1 MPAQFWKVW
10 EARTT
15 NITANIKRVVD
26 IGFWL
31 DDKILEEYTP
41 EDKYFYLYLMTNPHT
56 TQLGIYPISPKI
68 MAFELG
74 YSPEAV
80 KSLIDRFENCYG
92 VIKFSQA
99 TKEIALKNYLKYSIV
114 KGGKPVFDCLKK
126 EAKNVRDR
134 SLLDFVVSSLSECG
148 NLNKTVKDFVAYIT
162 RNDNENDNENEN
174 ENDNERIDPRIVEQ
188 IVDHLNKRTG
198 ASFTPKNAEKYIAAR
213 MSEAS
218 YNIEDFFAVIDKKC
232 TEWQG
237 TDMEQYLRPETLFGS
252 KFERYLNAPAPRLR
266 GSDGRLLGKESN
278 GWEAAFDW
286 MSGSK
291 DD

>member
-1 MPAQFWKVW
+1 M
-10 EARTT
+10 
-15 NITANIKRVVD
+15 NITASIKRVVD

-31 DDKILEEYTP
+31 DDKILEDYTP

-68 MAFELG
+68 MACELG

-134 SLLDFVVSSLSECG
+134 SLLDFVVSSLNECG

-162 RNDNENDNENEN
+162 RNDNENENDNDN
-174 ENDNERIDPRIVEQ
+174 ENDNERIDPRIVEL
-188 IVDHLNKRTG
+188 IVDHLNRRTG
-198 ASFTPKNAEKYIAAR
+198 ASFTPQNAEKYIAAR
-213 MSEAS
+213 MSEAD
-218 YNIEDFFAVIDKKC
+218 YTIEDFFAVIDKKC
-232 TEWQG
+232 RRWSN
-237 TDMEQYLRPETLFGS
+237 TDFEQHLTPKTLFGDLFDS
-252 KFERYLNAPAPRLR
+252 YLNEP
-266 GSDGRLLGKESN
+266 N
-278 GWEAAFDW
+278 F
-286 MSGSK
+286 
-291 DD
+291 

>member
-15 NITANIKRVVD
+15 NITASIKRVVD

-31 DDKILEEYTP
+31 DDKILEDYTP

-68 MAFELG
+68 MACELG

-188 IVDHLNKRTG
+188 IVDHLNRRTG

-213 MSEAS
+213 MSEAD
-218 YNIEDFFAVIDKKC
+218 YNI
-232 TEWQG
+232 
-237 TDMEQYLRPETLFGS
+237 
-252 KFERYLNAPAPRLR
+252 
-266 GSDGRLLGKESN
+266 
-278 GWEAAFDW
+278 
-286 MSGSK
+286 
-291 DD
+291 